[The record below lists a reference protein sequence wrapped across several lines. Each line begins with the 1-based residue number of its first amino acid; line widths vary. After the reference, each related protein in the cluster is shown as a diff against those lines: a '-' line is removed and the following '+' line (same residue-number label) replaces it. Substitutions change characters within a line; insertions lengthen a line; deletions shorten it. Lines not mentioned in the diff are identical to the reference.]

1 MKLICAAIARQ
12 EKRTDCILRIF
23 TLNDKN
29 PLYLPIISTLRFF
42 EDQSNQ
48 GVTNYSKTIWH
59 VPNVKNGE
67 VKLKENARFCESLF
81 YFSVIFLDNTTINYV
96 TNPGI
101 HIINVACKYLTQC
114 LGTSFGDTTFQYAAT
129 LSRGKGPD
137 LLL

>member
-48 GVTNYSKTIWH
+48 GVTNYSKTI
-59 VPNVKNGE
+59 
-67 VKLKENARFCESLF
+67 
-81 YFSVIFLDNTTINYV
+81 
-96 TNPGI
+96 
-101 HIINVACKYLTQC
+101 
-114 LGTSFGDTTFQYAAT
+114 
-129 LSRGKGPD
+129 
-137 LLL
+137 